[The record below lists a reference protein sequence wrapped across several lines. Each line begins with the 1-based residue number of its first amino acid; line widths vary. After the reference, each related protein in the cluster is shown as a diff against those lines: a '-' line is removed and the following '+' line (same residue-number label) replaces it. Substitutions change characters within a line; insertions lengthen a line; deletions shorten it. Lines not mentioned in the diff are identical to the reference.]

1 MFYLAENLQAMG
13 DEGAVRAVFSI
24 ASRCDKFDGVAHSV
38 PMKALCYT
46 INEPVGVIG
55 IVCSDDRPLVE
66 FLELAC
72 GAIAMGNAVVV
83 IPSEAN
89 PLPALEVYRIL
100 ETSDIP
106 AGVFN
111 IVTGLRKEL
120 VPTLAEH
127 EDVDAIWCFAAD
139 FAADVERR
147 SVTNLKQTWTAEGYQ
162 PVQTIFHYAT
172 QVKNVWVPY
181 GE

>member
-13 DEGAVRAVFSI
+13 DEEAVQAVFSI
-24 ASRCDKFDGVAHSV
+24 ASRCDKLDGAAHSV
-38 PMKALCYT
+38 PMRALCYT
-46 INEPVGVIG
+46 SNEPVGVIG
-55 IVCSDDRPLVE
+55 IVCSDDRPLIE

-89 PLPALEVYRIL
+89 PIPAVEVYRIL
-100 ETSDIP
+100 ETSDVP

-111 IVTGLRKEL
+111 IVTGLCKEL

-127 EDVDAIWCFAAD
+127 EDVDAIWCAAPD
-139 FAADVERR
+139 WVGQVEGM
-147 SVTNLKQTWTAEGYQ
+147 SVTNLKQTWAPASPGI
-162 PVQTIFHYAT
+162 PAILRRAT
-172 QVKNVWVPY
+172 QTKNTWVPY